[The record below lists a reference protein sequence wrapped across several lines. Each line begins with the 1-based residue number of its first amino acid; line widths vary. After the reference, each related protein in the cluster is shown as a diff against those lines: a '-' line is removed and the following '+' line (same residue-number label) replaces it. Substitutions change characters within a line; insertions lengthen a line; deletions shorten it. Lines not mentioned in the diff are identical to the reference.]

1 MINQYTSSYGSIS
14 TDIQNIIANKI
25 SLTDSY
31 ILMQTGQ
38 YEYTALV
45 KNIVTKKTDKYV
57 ISRNSGSNNYYT
69 VTKSS
74 SDFNYTVSNEYYVYS
89 NVGYGKS
96 LSLPEQCSR

>member
-1 MINQYTSSYGSIS
+1 
-14 TDIQNIIANKI
+14 
-25 SLTDSY
+25 
-31 ILMQTGQ
+31 MQTGK
-38 YEYTALV
+38 YEYSALV
-45 KNIVTKKTDKYV
+45 KNVVTKKTDKYV

-96 LSLPEQCSR
+96 LNLPVHSGVQSYSMIICCCILLLSIVFERVFFPCRKRRR